1 MKAVQVVSD
10 DFKKDFLNFPARLF
24 QNDKNYIRP
33 LNNDIEEVFSPKRN
47 KFFRSGECERFLF
60 KKMIK
65 MKPSEKLPSSST
77 KNTNKSKQLVESAFS
92 IVLMIKKQPILYLIL
107 PKIVFKKK
115 AWKRWMDRLISGKEI
130 NFGDF

>member
-1 MKAVQVVSD
+1 
-10 DFKKDFLNFPARLF
+10 
-24 QNDKNYIRP
+24 
-33 LNNDIEEVFSPKRN
+33 
-47 KFFRSGECERFLF
+47 
-60 KKMIK
+60 